1 MDYLLTLDWIWIF
14 TFLFLMIGSGIAF
27 YRLASRS
34 EDDYFLAQRD
44 LPWWLPGISVYATHT
59 ATDTAI
65 FVMGVVYL
73 YGVSALW
80 YIFFPVWV
88 AVSAFISTR
97 IFRRSLAGTVAEW
110 QTLRFNGLGAEML
123 RGWVSGWQFFM
134 AMFILGWVGAA
145 MGKITFFLF
154 GWPQWIGIV
163 GFTSLAGI
171 YVLMAGY
178 WGVMI
183 ADFQQGIIAFAL
195 ILIVSVWAIIG
206 AGGPA
211 EIIQKVQQ
219 MNSTYTW
226 TVPDDTSPSDKT
238 YLRITGEEQNQQRQ
252 YSMGDPFSIVGP
264 PADTDEVDKATPT
277 YEEMF
282 QGNSSK
288 LEGEEKDQFSKH
300 NTDTDFNIVFPHPG
314 DTLISGESYK
324 IVWNS
329 KESIENQTIEWSND
343 GGTSWSTVAT
353 NVRKGQDWRLSPFK
367 FSGWFT
373 GDFPVMWFL
382 TMLVIATL
390 GGIGIGTNS
399 DWYVEAQRI
408 QSSKTVMEASFTMLA
423 GGAAV
428 LFRNGIWIAAML
440 GLFTLVPQF
449 ADVGQVETMW
459 YTYGFEHLPV
469 GVVGLFVAGIIAI
482 HLSTISTRLNLGAQ
496 YATRDLYHH
505 YIKPDASEKNLVWVG
520 RISTL
525 VLMLGSF
532 LYGMMI
538 TEITEW
544 LIFAMWIMF
553 AGIWLPSILQVV
565 WWRFNAWGYLS
576 AWIANLVFSW
586 LIVWVLPAYGIIPEL
601 TNYMQFWI
609 LLALGTLVF
618 IPITLLTK
626 PEPLPHLVK
635 FYVQTRPIGWWG
647 PVKEEAKRQGLI

>member
-1 MDYLLTLDWIWIF
+1 MDYLATLDWVWII
-14 TFLFLMIGSGIAF
+14 TFLALMIGSGIVF

-34 EDDYFLAQRD
+34 EDDYFLAKRD

-65 FVMGVVYL
+65 FVMGVVFL
-73 YGVSALW
+73 YGISAIW
-80 YIFFPVWV
+80 YVFFPVWV

-110 QTLRFNGLGAEML
+110 QTMRFNGLGAEML
-123 RGWVSGWQFFM
+123 RGWIGGWQFFM
-134 AMFILGWVGAA
+134 AMFVLGWVGAA
-145 MGKITFFLF
+145 MGKLTLFLF
-154 GWPQWIGIV
+154 DWPQWVGIV

-171 YVLMAGY
+171 YVLAAGY

-195 ILIVSVWAIIG
+195 ILMVSIWAIIG
-206 AGGPA
+206 AGGPG
-211 EIIQKVQQ
+211 EIINKIQN

-226 TVPDDTSPSDKT
+226 TVPEEPASSQETF
-238 YLRITGEEQNQQRQ
+238 LRFSGEEQGQKRE
-252 YSMGDPFSIVGP
+252 YIMEEPFTITESTPDSEVEIIT
-264 PADTDEVDKATPT
+264 PAYA
-277 YEEMF
+277 EMF
-282 QGNSSK
+282 SGDTSNA
-288 LEGEEKDQFSKH
+288 EERGLNAESQTGS
-300 NTDTDFNIVFPHPG
+300 DFRIVFPHPG
-314 DTLISGESYK
+314 DTLLAGESYK
-324 IVWNS
+324 IVWESNN
-329 KESIENQTIEWSND
+329 SIENVSIEWSTDD
-343 GGTSWSTVAT
+343 GRSWSPIAA
-353 NVRKGQDWRLSPFK
+353 NVRNGQEWRLSPFK

-408 QSSKTVMEASFTMLA
+408 QSSKSVMEASFTMLA

-449 ADVGQVETMW
+449 ADVGEVETLW
-459 YTYGFEHLPV
+459 YTFGFEHLPV

-505 YIKPDASEKNLVWVG
+505 YVKPDSSEKELVWVG
-520 RISTL
+520 RISTFI
-525 VLMLGSF
+525 LMIGSF

-553 AGIWLPSILQVV
+553 AGIWLPGILQVV
-565 WWRFNAWGYLS
+565 WWRFNAWGYLT

-586 LIVWVLPAYGIIPEL
+586 LVVWVLPHYGIIPEL
-601 TNYMQFWI
+601 TTYMQFWI
-609 LLALGTLVF
+609 LLALGAIVF
-618 IPITLLTK
+618 IPVTLLTK